1 MCSASGSSLNHS
13 VTEWSNQDGSSRAAP
28 TRAFGARCSV
38 VASRHIRLRSQ
49 AFRRGSQEVLGFFAT
64 VPARVLSAS
73 THVLFG
79 CREDKI
85 CKWTFAWKGI
95 SLGASVQ
102 RAHTSE
108 QTEVRSICEWSR
120 WFERIFDR
128 SKHSGSALDR
138 LFMIQWG
145 SHSVAE
151 YAIEFGTLA
160 EEAAWNETALL
171 NVFCGGLSGSVC
183 WGAAAKGFGGTN
195 RPRYGDRYPSA
206 RAALRAFLLARLPTI
221 PSSSGSFPPMRPV
234 MFCARRNTFPTER
247 SPCSWVVHAWPPRRG
262 ADAATQGPA
271 CTVDRRVITSP
282 AVLCCQKIRLVSSP
296 DLTLPFSVACYSSG
310 NLAVGAWGVTAVP
323 AGGFGPDDSF
333 IDSFIDD
340 ELARPA
346 GLTPWWRAVP
356 PCQLSL
362 YMVITTNKF
371 SSSWFILHSHS
382 FHTLYLL
389 NLLAL

>member
-1 MCSASGSSLNHS
+1 MFLALPCCSPRSCHIPASCSVCVCVYLRLTPHVAGSSLVS
-13 VTEWSNQDGSSRAAP
+13 VLPSVGVLCFIFLGVLGTYCSFVLLIERKTFDLTRLVSGVFCIWILLEPFRNRMIQPGWIKQSSTDTCFRRKVP
-28 TRAFGARCSV
+28 CSV

-128 SKHSGSALDR
+128 PNHSGSASDR
-138 LFMIQWG
+138 LFMIQRG

-195 RPRYGDRYPSA
+195 WPRYRDR
-206 RAALRAFLLARLPTI
+206 
-221 PSSSGSFPPMRPV
+221 
-234 MFCARRNTFPTER
+234 
-247 SPCSWVVHAWPPRRG
+247 
-262 ADAATQGPA
+262 
-271 CTVDRRVITSP
+271 
-282 AVLCCQKIRLVSSP
+282 
-296 DLTLPFSVACYSSG
+296 
-310 NLAVGAWGVTAVP
+310 
-323 AGGFGPDDSF
+323 
-333 IDSFIDD
+333 
-340 ELARPA
+340 
-346 GLTPWWRAVP
+346 
-356 PCQLSL
+356 
-362 YMVITTNKF
+362 
-371 SSSWFILHSHS
+371 
-382 FHTLYLL
+382 
-389 NLLAL
+389 